1 LVAARLLQLAKCLAF
16 LDIFRL
22 IDEEDYKNPANNP
35 APPDEYI
42 PSDRAVAILPIV
54 FEGPALARPRF
65 RFSETKSLH
74 HRDAQSV
81 TGLSENNAKNE
92 AFITFTLLLAWFSVS
107 STLSSDIF
115 AFV

>member
-1 LVAARLLQLAKCLAF
+1 MRRITRTQRITLRRLTS
-16 LDIFRL
+16 IFRRIAL
-22 IDEEDYKNPANNP
+22 LRY
-35 APPDEYI
+35 
-42 PSDRAVAILPIV
+42 SQSL